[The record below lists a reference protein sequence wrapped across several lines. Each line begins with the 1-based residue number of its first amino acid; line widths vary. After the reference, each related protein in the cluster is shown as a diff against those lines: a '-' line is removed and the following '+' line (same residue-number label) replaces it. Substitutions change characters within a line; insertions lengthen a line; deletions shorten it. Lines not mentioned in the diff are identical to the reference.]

1 MAAQPMATHTITDQ
15 KMCLNPEMSN
25 TTGANPEILNT
36 TCLNPEMSNTI
47 DVNPEIS
54 NTGVKH
60 ERRYG
65 INIVKG
71 TTDPRH

>member
-25 TTGANPEILNT
+25 T
-36 TCLNPEMSNTI
+36 I
-47 DVNPEIS
+47 DVNPEIP
-54 NTGVKH
+54 NTTYMIIYNNTTGVKH
-60 ERRYG
+60 DRRFG
-65 INIVKG
+65 INIAKG

>member
-1 MAAQPMATHTITDQ
+1 MATHTITDQ

-25 TTGANPEILNT
+25 TIDVKHEISNTTCVNPEISNT
-36 TCLNPEMSNTI
+36 TG
-47 DVNPEIS
+47 VNPEIS